1 MVQFTEQGTIKIIL
15 IKRNEI
21 EYDKKFYEAIRK
33 RDVKNEVYT
42 ISKNTNFIEL
52 DVRKIYNHILV
63 NENSLE
69 NRLRRFGPSYDTVES
84 WGRLK

>member
-1 MVQFTEQGTIKIIL
+1 MVQVTEHGTIKIIL

-42 ISKNTNFIEL
+42 ISKNTNFIGQE
-52 DVRKIYNHILV
+52 VRKIYNHIFV

-69 NRLRRFGPSYDTVES
+69 NGLRRFDPSYGTMDLGED
-84 WGRLK
+84 

>member
-1 MVQFTEQGTIKIIL
+1 MVQVTEHGTIKIIL

-52 DVRKIYNHILV
+52 DARKIYNHILV

-69 NRLRRFGPSYDTVES
+69 NRLRRFDPSYDTVES